1 MHLHR
6 VSLLVAAAALAAWVT
21 AAGAAATG
29 TAFTYQGLLKSG
41 GVPATG
47 SYDFTFRLF
56 SDSLGPGQVG
66 TDQVALG
73 VAVANGLF
81 SVPVDFGSGSFDGS
95 ARWLDI
101 QVRAAGDPTFT
112 ALAPR
117 EPVTAAPYALRALN
131 SAGGSSQWSNDTN
144 GIDYV
149 GLVGIG
155 MGSVAGQRVRI
166 DGGTNYNPLVVTNN
180 NTNDATL
187 AIGNS
192 ASNGL
197 GFYDGTS
204 ARHYLTGKL
213 GLGTL
218 SPLTPLHVMS
228 QFGQSIRAEATGTIA
243 SNGYSAA
250 VIALGF
256 TGTGLFGSSA
266 MGTYSSSVDD
276 RGVWGL
282 STNSLGVVGDNQAH
296 ANSGWL
302 GGITEGVYGQA
313 TSASYYGGR
322 FYNSASGGVA
332 LRVDGLQQVKTIQI
346 LGGSDLAE
354 PFDVSAPP
362 AAAPDPGSVVVID
375 PARPGEL
382 RVSEAAYDA
391 RVAGVISGANH
402 LAPGMVM
409 QSEGT
414 ALAHGDHPVAL
425 TGRVWCKVDA
435 GFGAVHPGDLLTTS
449 PTPGHAMLAKDPAR
463 RQGAVIGKAMTSL
476 EAGRG
481 LVLVLVSLQ

>member
-1 MHLHR
+1 MRLRHSLLPAA
-6 VSLLVAAAALAAWVT
+6 VLLVAWAT
-21 AAGAAATG
+21 FAAATPTG
-29 TAFTYQGLLKSG
+29 SAFTYQGLLKSAG
-41 GVPATG
+41 TPADG
-47 SYDFTFRLF
+47 AFDFVFRLW
-56 SDSLGPGQVG
+56 DSASGGTQIS
-66 TDQVALG
+66 TDQPALG
-73 VAVANGLF
+73 VAVTGGLF
-81 SVPVDFGSGSFDGS
+81 SVPVDFGSGAFDGN
-95 ARWLDI
+95 ARWLEI
-101 QVRAAGDPTFT
+101 QVRVAGGGAYTPLT
-112 ALAPR
+112 PR
-117 EPVTAAPYALRALN
+117 EPVAAAPYAVRALN
-131 SAGGSSQWSNDTN
+131 SAGGSSQWSNDAN

-155 MGSVAGQRVRI
+155 IGSVAGQRLRI
-166 DGGTNYNPLVVTNN
+166 DGGTNYNPLVVTNSTAN
-180 NTNDATL
+180 NATL

-197 GFYDGTS
+197 GFYDATS
-204 ARHYLTGKL
+204 ARHYITGKL

-218 SPLTPLHVMS
+218 SPSTPLHVMS

-250 VIALGF
+250 VIALGY

-282 STNSLGVVGDNQAH
+282 STNNIGVVGDNQAH
-296 ANSGWL
+296 SNSGWL

-354 PFDVSAPP
+354 PFDVSAP
-362 AAAPDPGSVVVID
+362 AASAPDPGSVVVID
-375 PARPGEL
+375 PAKPGEL
-382 RVSEAAYDA
+382 RVSEAAYDP

-409 QSEGT
+409 QSDGT

-449 PTPGHAMLAKDPAR
+449 PTPGHAMVANDAAR